1 MFKNPLNVLKKE
13 PIDIPKDSIIQT
25 KHLPKDPAKFSEAIA
40 TAKEII
46 IGGGSKVDAART
58 IYPLLE
64 NESKEVVHL
73 AFIEGCGLTEKGA
86 ITYRYN
92 LIRNKTKNK

>member
-1 MFKNPLNVLKKE
+1 MFKNPLNTLKKD
-13 PIDIPKDSIIQT
+13 PIEIPKDSIIQPH
-25 KHLPKDPAKFSEAIA
+25 HLPKDSTKFKQAIA
-40 TAKEII
+40 QAKEVIL
-46 IGGGSKVDAART
+46 GGGSKVDAAKT

-86 ITYRYN
+86 VTYRYN
-92 LIRNKTKNK
+92 LLKHRKK